1 MHERLGERIGEQIGE
16 QIGARG
22 GDRTGEQ
29 IGEQVG
35 ERVEQRT
42 LERTRGHCASM
53 LGWMAALALVAA
65 AAPSGVQASERFAG
79 KGEIELAF
87 SPRDDTEKVV
97 IGLIRSA
104 RKTLEVHAYAFTS
117 RNIADA
123 MVAAQRRGVR
133 VEVLADAQM
142 NRREKGN
149 AIPRLLAAG
158 VPVAFETRYNA
169 AHNKVLI
176 VDAEGPRCAVL
187 TGSYNFTWSADNRN
201 AENILIVRDHCD
213 LARAYRANWLRH
225 RKDATQVT
233 SLPWR
238 ER

>member
-1 MHERLGERIGEQIGE
+1 MR
-16 QIGARG
+16 
-22 GDRTGEQ
+22 
-29 IGEQVG
+29 
-35 ERVEQRT
+35 ERVGGRRAP
-42 LERTRGHCASM
+42 L
-53 LGWMAALALVAA
+53 LGWMAGLALVAVPA
-65 AAPSGVQASERFAG
+65 LPGVQASERFAG

-149 AIPRLLAAG
+149 AIGRLLAAG

-169 AHNKVLI
+169 AHNKVII
-176 VDAEGPRCAVL
+176 VDAEGPRCALL
-187 TGSYNFTWSADNRN
+187 TGSYNFTWSANNRN
-201 AENILIVRDHCD
+201 AENLLIVRDHCA

-225 RKDATQVT
+225 RKDATRV
-233 SLPWR
+233 SALPWMK
-238 ER
+238 